1 MKLVIIGA
9 GAIGLLLYKQLNTTL
24 KKPNQ
29 LALLTRTNSE
39 NNSAPLSY
47 HDIDNQEQKINI
59 NYASLTDLQCAD
71 VVIVCVKAFHVNDV
85 FTHYQEDINPQAS
98 IVLSHN
104 GMGVF
109 EELPQ
114 DLTNRQPFCALLTT
128 HGSRKDSAMAITHTG
143 NGVYDLGCLNSELHP
158 LNLSIKDLFMNSLAN
173 CTFHQDI
180 RLKQWQKLA
189 VNCVINPIT
198 AINKIPNGDIL
209 NKCYSVLRRQLIE
222 EFVAIAE
229 LAGISFDVNEVNET
243 VEHVAIST
251 AKNTSSML
259 SDVVANRK
267 TEITYINGFLLEVA
281 GKYNQLELAKTHQA
295 IYQQITSI

>member
-24 KKPNQ
+24 KRPNQ

-39 NNSAPLSY
+39 NNNALLSY
-47 HDIDNQEQKINI
+47 QDIDNHEQKIKI
-59 NYASLTDLQCAD
+59 NYASLIDLQCAD
-71 VVIVCVKAFHVNDV
+71 VVIVCVKAFHVNAV
-85 FTHYQEDINPQAS
+85 ITHYQKDINPQAS
-98 IVLSHN
+98 IVLCHN

-114 DLTNRQPFCALLTT
+114 NLTNRQPFYALLTT
-128 HGSRKDSAMAITHTG
+128 HGSRKDKAMAITHTG

-158 LNLSIKDLFMNSLAN
+158 LDVSIKDLFMNSLAN
-173 CTFHQDI
+173 CTFHQNI

-198 AINKIPNGDIL
+198 AINKIPNGEIF
-209 NKCYSVLRRQLIE
+209 NTCYGALRRELIE

-259 SDVVANRK
+259 SDVLANRK
-267 TEITYINGFLLEVA
+267 TEITYINGFLLDVA
-281 GKYNQLELAKTHQA
+281 GKYNQRELAKTHQA
-295 IYQQITSI
+295 IYQQITNL